1 MESPEEMEAKVV
13 RVVTGVMVRAERLH
27 IAAHLLA
34 MQVRALVATAD
45 KLGPVDKA
53 VTPAKVATARTS
65 S

>member
-1 MESPEEMEAKVV
+1 MEAKVV
-13 RVVTGVMVRAERLH
+13 RVATGVMVRAERLH

-45 KLGPVDKA
+45 KPGPVVKA
-53 VTPAKVATARTS
+53 VTLAKVATARTS